1 MTTQEILNAKTTK
14 TAKIKQLL
22 ASGLTRKEVTMLI
35 ADHYQTPANYGF
47 VQNVYA
53 KMKEEIKSKHES
65 LIITDT
71 SIKSNIPL
79 FTGEEVIAKKIILLP
94 Y

>member
-22 ASGLTRKEVTMLI
+22 ACGLTRTQVTTLI
-35 ADHYQTPANYGF
+35 AEHYQTPANYGF
-47 VQNVYA
+47 VQNVYTA
-53 KMKEEIKSKHES
+53 MKEEIKSKKDN

-71 SIKSNIPL
+71 TIKSNVPL
-79 FTGEEVIAKKIILLP
+79 FTGEELIAKKIILLP